1 MMTVLIIYLCGIIPA
16 FIMNIHGIYRH
27 AHKITLGDLFLSLFF
42 SIIGSWFTF
51 AILFFMEYGNTVIFE
66 KKEKPKYRI

>member
-16 FIMNIHGIYRH
+16 FIMDIRSIYKY
-27 AHKITLGDLFLSLFF
+27 AHKITLGDLFLSLFL
-42 SIIGSWFTF
+42 SIIGSWLTF
-51 AILFFMEYGNTVIFE
+51 VIIFFMEYGDTVIFK

>member
-16 FIMNIHGIYRH
+16 FIMSIHDIYRY
-27 AHKITLGDLFLSLFF
+27 AHKITLGDLFLSIFLT
-42 SIIGSWFTF
+42 IIGSWFTF
-51 AILFFMEYGNTVIFE
+51 AIVFFIEYGDTVIFE